1 MMWCVRV
8 LCGLIS
14 FDCGAIF
21 SEIFSEIFS
30 GIFFWCSLF
39 VLTIF
44 VGRNIM
50 SLYSFYRISK
60 PSEGKVAPEAVE
72 GEYRHLRNCT
82 FWGVT
87 GAYAL
92 YYVCRMAMSVVKQ
105 PLIDGGIFTAAQLG
119 IIGSAFYFVYAFGK
133 FANGFIADYCNVR
146 RFMATGL
153 LISTVVNLLMG
164 VLGLVHGWM
173 GFPTMLLFVVF
184 AVTWGVN
191 GYCQS
196 MGAPPGVI
204 SLSRWFPLDRRGT
217 YYSILS
223 ATPYLGKALSVFAL
237 GLIVG
242 WIGWEY
248 GFIFS
253 AVAGVIGSAM
263 ILLMVSDTPESKGL
277 PSVQKLT
284 GETPQKTDSMPTKEL
299 HKRVV
304 RHPGIWII
312 AVSSAFVYIT
322 QHAVSEWGV
331 LFLQKG
337 KGFSLAGATQIIAF
351 SEAFGIAGTVLA
363 GWLSDKVFRG
373 NRFVPVLISGLLC
386 LLSLGAF
393 LFTAGGYSLNIIY
406 VSVFSLAIGVVYC
419 TVAGLMALDIVP
431 RKATGAALGVV
442 GLASYAAAGVQ
453 NIVSGVM
460 IGEND
465 FNFAPVSVF
474 WIVSCL
480 LCFLIPLV
488 SWKSLR
494 RR

>member
-1 MMWCVRV
+1 
-8 LCGLIS
+8 
-14 FDCGAIF
+14 
-21 SEIFSEIFS
+21 
-30 GIFFWCSLF
+30 
-39 VLTIF
+39 
-44 VGRNIM
+44 M

-60 PSEGKVAPEAVE
+60 PSEEKIAPERVDE
-72 GEYRHLRNCT
+72 EYRRLRGHT

-105 PLIDGGIFTAAQLG
+105 PLIDEGIFTAAQLG

-133 FANGFIADYCNVR
+133 FTNGFIALLQGW
-146 RFMATGL
+146 TGT
-153 LISTVVNLLMG
+153 S
-164 VLGLVHGWM
+164 
-173 GFPTMLLFVVF
+173 TMLLFIVF
-184 AVTWGVN
+184 AVIWGVN
-191 GYCQS
+191 GFCQS

-217 YYSILS
+217 YYSVFS
-223 ATPYLGKALSVFAL
+223 ATPYLGKSLSVFVL
-237 GLIVG
+237 GLVVG
-242 WIGWEY
+242 WMGWEC

-253 AVAGVIGSAM
+253 AIAGVIGSVM
-263 ILLMVSDTPESKGL
+263 IFLMVSDTPESKGL

-284 GETPQKTDSMPTKEL
+284 GEKPQKTDSMPTRVLQKM
-299 HKRVV
+299 VV

-312 AVSSAFVYIT
+312 ALSSAFVYIT

-363 GWLSDKVFRG
+363 GWLSDRVFKG
-373 NRFVPVLISGLLC
+373 NRFIPVLVSGLLC

-393 LFTAGGYSLNIIY
+393 LFTGGGYSLNIVY

-431 RKATGAALGVV
+431 RKATGAALGMV
-442 GLASYAAAGVQ
+442 GLASYAAAGIQ
-453 NIVSGVM
+453 NIVSGIM
-460 IGEND
+460 IDGND

-474 WIVSCL
+474 WIAACL
-480 LCFLIPLV
+480 LSFLIPVL

>member
-1 MMWCVRV
+1 
-8 LCGLIS
+8 
-14 FDCGAIF
+14 
-21 SEIFSEIFS
+21 
-30 GIFFWCSLF
+30 
-39 VLTIF
+39 
-44 VGRNIM
+44 M

-184 AVTWGVN
+184 AVIWGVN

-284 GETPQKTDSMPTKEL
+284 GETPQKTDSMSTKEL
-299 HKRVV
+299 HKGVV

>member
-1 MMWCVRV
+1 M
-8 LCGLIS
+8 G
-14 FDCGAIF
+14 
-21 SEIFSEIFS
+21 
-30 GIFFWCSLF
+30 
-39 VLTIF
+39 
-44 VGRNIM
+44 
-50 SLYSFYRISK
+50 LYSFYRISK
-60 PSEGKVAPEAVE
+60 PSGERMPPERAE
-72 GEYRHLRNCT
+72 GEYRRLRSRT

-119 IIGSAFYFVYAFGK
+119 VIGSAFYFVYAFGK

-153 LISTVVNLLMG
+153 LVSTVVNLLMG

-184 AVTWGVN
+184 AVIWGLN

-223 ATPYLGKALSVFAL
+223 ATPYLGKSLSVFVL
-237 GLIVG
+237 GLVVG
-242 WIGWEY
+242 LIGWEY

-253 AVAGVIGSAM
+253 AVAGVMGSVI
-263 ILLMVSDTPESKGL
+263 ILLFVSDTPESKGL
-277 PSVQKLT
+277 PSVQELT
-284 GETPQKTDSMPTKEL
+284 GEKPQKTDSMPVREL
-299 HKRVV
+299 QKMVV

-312 AVSSAFVYIT
+312 ALSSAFVYIT

-363 GWLSDKVFRG
+363 GWLSDKVFKG
-373 NRFVPVLISGLLC
+373 NRFVPVLISGLMC
-386 LLSLGAF
+386 LMSLGGF
-393 LFTAGGYSLNIIY
+393 LFTGGGYSLNIIY
-406 VSVFSLAIGVVYC
+406 VSVFSLSIGVVYC

-431 RKATGAALGVV
+431 RKATGAALGMV

-453 NIVSGVM
+453 NIVSGVL
-460 IGEND
+460 IGESD

-474 WIVSCL
+474 WIAACL
-480 LCFLIPLV
+480 LSFLIPVL
-488 SWKSLR
+488 SWRLLGKK
-494 RR
+494 

>member
-1 MMWCVRV
+1 
-8 LCGLIS
+8 
-14 FDCGAIF
+14 
-21 SEIFSEIFS
+21 
-30 GIFFWCSLF
+30 
-39 VLTIF
+39 
-44 VGRNIM
+44 M

-92 YYVCRMAMSVVKQ
+92 YYVCRLAMSVVKQ

-184 AVTWGVN
+184 AVIWGVN

-284 GETPQKTDSMPTKEL
+284 GETPQKTDSMSTKEL
-299 HKRVV
+299 HKGVV

>member
-1 MMWCVRV
+1 M
-8 LCGLIS
+8 G
-14 FDCGAIF
+14 
-21 SEIFSEIFS
+21 
-30 GIFFWCSLF
+30 
-39 VLTIF
+39 
-44 VGRNIM
+44 
-50 SLYSFYRISK
+50 LYSFYRISK
-60 PSEGKVAPEAVE
+60 PSKERVPSDKAAEV
-72 GEYRHLRNCT
+72 YKRLRNRT

-92 YYVCRMAMSVVKQ
+92 YYVCRMAMGVVKQ

-119 IIGSAFYFVYAFGK
+119 VIGSAFYFVYAFGK

-146 RFMATGL
+146 RFMATGIQ
-153 LISTVVNLLMG
+153 ISTVVNLLMG
-164 VLGLVHGWM
+164 VFGLVQGWT
-173 GFPTMLLFVVF
+173 GTSTTLLFVTFVI
-184 AVTWGVN
+184 VWGVN
-191 GYCQS
+191 GFCQS

-223 ATPYLGKALSVFAL
+223 ATPYLGKSLSVFAL

-242 WIGWEY
+242 WNGWEY

-253 AVAGVIGSAM
+253 ALAGVAGSAM
-263 ILLMVSDTPESKGL
+263 ILLMVSDTPESRGL
-277 PSVQKLT
+277 PSVHELT
-284 GETPQKTDSMPTKEL
+284 GEKPRVSDSMPTKEL
-299 HKRVV
+299 QIKVL

-312 AVSSAFVYIT
+312 ALSSAFVYIT

-337 KGFSLAGATQIIAF
+337 KGFTLVGATQVIAF

-363 GWLSDKVFRG
+363 GWLSDQVFKG
-373 NRFVPVLISGLLC
+373 NRFIPVLVSGVLC

-393 LFTAGGYSLNIIY
+393 LFTGGGYSLNIVY

-431 RKATGAALGVV
+431 RKATGAALGMV
-442 GLASYAAAGVQ
+442 GLASYIAAGVQ

-460 IGEND
+460 IGGNG
-465 FNFAPVSVF
+465 FNFVPVSVF
-474 WIVSCL
+474 WVAACL
-480 LCFLIPLV
+480 LSFLIPVL
-488 SWKSLR
+488 SWKWLR

>member
-1 MMWCVRV
+1 
-8 LCGLIS
+8 
-14 FDCGAIF
+14 
-21 SEIFSEIFS
+21 
-30 GIFFWCSLF
+30 
-39 VLTIF
+39 
-44 VGRNIM
+44 M

-184 AVTWGVN
+184 AVIWGVN

-386 LLSLGAF
+386 LLSLGAL

>member
-1 MMWCVRV
+1 
-8 LCGLIS
+8 
-14 FDCGAIF
+14 
-21 SEIFSEIFS
+21 
-30 GIFFWCSLF
+30 
-39 VLTIF
+39 
-44 VGRNIM
+44 M

-184 AVTWGVN
+184 AVIWGVN

-284 GETPQKTDSMPTKEL
+284 GETPQKTDSMSTKEL
-299 HKRVV
+299 HKGVV

-419 TVAGLMALDIVP
+419 TVAGLMVLDIVP

>member
-1 MMWCVRV
+1 M
-8 LCGLIS
+8 G
-14 FDCGAIF
+14 
-21 SEIFSEIFS
+21 
-30 GIFFWCSLF
+30 
-39 VLTIF
+39 
-44 VGRNIM
+44 
-50 SLYSFYRISK
+50 LYSFYRISK
-60 PSEGKVAPEAVE
+60 PSGERTPPERAE
-72 GEYRHLRNCT
+72 GEYRRLRSRT

-119 IIGSAFYFVYAFGK
+119 VIGSAFYFVYAFGK

-153 LISTVVNLLMG
+153 LVSTVVNLLMG

-184 AVTWGVN
+184 AVIWGLN

-196 MGAPPGVI
+196 MGSPPGVI

-223 ATPYLGKALSVFAL
+223 ATPYLGKSLSVFVL
-237 GLIVG
+237 GLVVG
-242 WIGWEY
+242 LIGWEY

-253 AVAGVIGSAM
+253 AVAGVIGSAV
-263 ILLMVSDTPESKGL
+263 ILLFVSDTPESKGL
-277 PSVQKLT
+277 PSVQELT
-284 GETPQKTDSMPTKEL
+284 GEKPQKTDSMPVREL
-299 HKRVV
+299 QKMVV

-312 AVSSAFVYIT
+312 ALSSAFVYIT

-363 GWLSDKVFRG
+363 GWLSDKVFKG
-373 NRFVPVLISGLLC
+373 NRFVPVLISGLMC
-386 LLSLGAF
+386 LLSLGGF
-393 LFTAGGYSLNIIY
+393 LFTEGGYSLNIIY
-406 VSVFSLAIGVVYC
+406 VSVFSLSIGVVYC

-431 RKATGAALGVV
+431 RKATGAALGMV
-442 GLASYAAAGVQ
+442 GLASYVAAGVQ
-453 NIVSGVM
+453 NIVSGIL
-460 IGEND
+460 IGESD

-474 WIVSCL
+474 WIAACL
-480 LCFLIPLV
+480 LSFLIPVL
-488 SWKSLR
+488 SWRLLGKK
-494 RR
+494 

>member
-1 MMWCVRV
+1 
-8 LCGLIS
+8 
-14 FDCGAIF
+14 
-21 SEIFSEIFS
+21 
-30 GIFFWCSLF
+30 
-39 VLTIF
+39 
-44 VGRNIM
+44 M

-284 GETPQKTDSMPTKEL
+284 GETPQKTDSMSTKEL
-299 HKRVV
+299 HKGVV

>member
-1 MMWCVRV
+1 
-8 LCGLIS
+8 
-14 FDCGAIF
+14 
-21 SEIFSEIFS
+21 
-30 GIFFWCSLF
+30 
-39 VLTIF
+39 
-44 VGRNIM
+44 M

-133 FANGFIADYCNVR
+133 FGNGFIADYCNVR

-184 AVTWGVN
+184 AVIWGVN

-284 GETPQKTDSMPTKEL
+284 GETPQKTDSMSTKEL
-299 HKRVV
+299 HKGVV

>member
-1 MMWCVRV
+1 
-8 LCGLIS
+8 
-14 FDCGAIF
+14 
-21 SEIFSEIFS
+21 
-30 GIFFWCSLF
+30 
-39 VLTIF
+39 
-44 VGRNIM
+44 M

-184 AVTWGVN
+184 AVIWGVN

-299 HKRVV
+299 HKGVV

-474 WIVSCL
+474 WIVSCF

>member
-1 MMWCVRV
+1 
-8 LCGLIS
+8 
-14 FDCGAIF
+14 
-21 SEIFSEIFS
+21 
-30 GIFFWCSLF
+30 
-39 VLTIF
+39 
-44 VGRNIM
+44 M

-173 GFPTMLLFVVF
+173 GFPTILLFVVF
-184 AVTWGVN
+184 AVIWGVN

-284 GETPQKTDSMPTKEL
+284 GETPQKTDSMSTKEL
-299 HKRVV
+299 HKGVV

>member
-1 MMWCVRV
+1 
-8 LCGLIS
+8 
-14 FDCGAIF
+14 
-21 SEIFSEIFS
+21 
-30 GIFFWCSLF
+30 
-39 VLTIF
+39 
-44 VGRNIM
+44 M

-184 AVTWGVN
+184 AVIWGVN

-204 SLSRWFPLDRRGT
+204 SLSRWFPLDMRGT

-284 GETPQKTDSMPTKEL
+284 GETPQKTDSMSTKEL
-299 HKRVV
+299 HKGVV

-488 SWKSLR
+488 SWKSPR

>member
-1 MMWCVRV
+1 
-8 LCGLIS
+8 
-14 FDCGAIF
+14 
-21 SEIFSEIFS
+21 
-30 GIFFWCSLF
+30 
-39 VLTIF
+39 
-44 VGRNIM
+44 M

-184 AVTWGVN
+184 AVIWGVN

-284 GETPQKTDSMPTKEL
+284 GETPQKTDSMSTKEL
-299 HKRVV
+299 HKGVV

-442 GLASYAAAGVQ
+442 GLTSYAAAGVQ